1 MKNKEKSLS
10 ANAKKKQKEQID
22 PELAK
27 ELHKGSDFIN
37 SLIHEYL
44 LRKDYTQ
51 SLDTFQEEINEKI
64 KTKKYQ
70 NIKFSE
76 TNLESLLE
84 SHFSAGKKA
93 EFFLIW
99 NRMIPSHIKLRE
111 SNIEKVEFF
120 LQIYFAI
127 YPILPNLVDKKVIYF
142 YIEY

>member
-1 MKNKEKSLS
+1 MKNKSEKNLS
-10 ANAKKKQKEQID
+10 ANAKKKQKEQQQID
-22 PELAK
+22 PELTK

-51 SLDTFQEEINEKI
+51 SLDTFQEEINDKI
-64 KTKKYQ
+64 RNKKYQ
-70 NIKFSE
+70 NVKFSE

-84 SHFSAGKKA
+84 SHFSAGKKV
-93 EFFLIW
+93 EFFQIW

-111 SNIEKVEFF
+111 SNVEKVEFF

-127 YPILPNLVDKKVIYF
+127 YPILPNLVDKKVK
-142 YIEY
+142 